1 MPETRIKGI
10 NIGDA
15 TVTEA
20 DISLA
25 SASVIATPLAAHS
38 FVM

>member
-10 NIGDA
+10 EIGDYTITA
-15 TVTEA
+15 S

-25 SASVIATPLAAHS
+25 SAAVISPVTAS
-38 FVM
+38 NFVI